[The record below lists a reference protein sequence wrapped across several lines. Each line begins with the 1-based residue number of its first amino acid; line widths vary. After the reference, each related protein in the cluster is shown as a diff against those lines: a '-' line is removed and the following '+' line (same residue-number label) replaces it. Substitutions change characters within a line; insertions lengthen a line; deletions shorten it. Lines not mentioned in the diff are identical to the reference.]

1 MFQALRTVGE
11 MSMSKIT
18 PCLWIN
24 VAPEAA
30 VAYYTSIF
38 PNVEASGINPMTGTI
53 VIEGQ
58 RLQLLNGGDMYK
70 FNEAVSLVIA
80 CKDQAE
86 VDHYWDKLT
95 ADGGAES
102 KCAWCKDKYGLSWQ
116 VVPEALVR
124 FIGDPDRTKA
134 DRAVQAMLKMRKI
147 VIADLEKAFNG

>member
-1 MFQALRTVGE
+1 
-11 MSMSKIT
+11 MSKIT

-30 VAYYTSIF
+30 VAYYRSIF
-38 PNVEASGINPMTGTI
+38 PNVEASGLNPVTGTI

-58 RLQLLNGGDMYK
+58 RLQLLNGGDGYK
-70 FNEAVSLVIA
+70 FTEAVSFVIA

-86 VDHYWDKLT
+86 VDYYWDRLT

-116 VVPEALVR
+116 VVPDALMR
-124 FIGDPDRTKA
+124 FIGDPDRMKA
-134 DRAVQAMLKMRKI
+134 DRAVQAMLKMGKI
-147 VIADLEKAFNG
+147 VIADLEKAFIG